1 LSSLGRQLLWAS
13 FWIGAPPVAV
23 VSIVSSWVAAE
34 QIDSGL
40 HERLHAAARGAEI
53 AIRVEVDRIRAR
65 AAAVAKN
72 PVLQEA
78 LAQGQQHLVL
88 GLAEQAID
96 VVSVDRATIVDSSG
110 RVLARGHLPTRD
122 GDLWVETVLESAGQE
137 RSAVGSAGGG
147 VGAYVAVPISAPN
160 QPAAG
165 TLIVQKTFDYATL
178 RELERQFGLDF
189 SAWDGDRLQATT
201 LRSTEH
207 IEEAERARRALSA
220 AGALYVGTA
229 HYFAQAHFDGS
240 GLGSGTL
247 LLAIDTKTARTLEA
261 RLMLLYA
268 VVAVGMVALTVV
280 GAFLS
285 ARRIVR
291 PIRRLVRA
299 LEAAAQG
306 QIETPL
312 QVEGPNEI
320 QELAASFDHMLGK
333 RREAEDGLR
342 RTQAELE
349 ERVIA
354 RTEALRQ
361 TEEHLR
367 QARQLE
373 ALGRLAGGV
382 AHDFNNVL
390 TVIAGN
396 AELLAINLNTIG
408 APANAKTYLN
418 GIQHSASHA
427 AELIRQ
433 LMAFSREQV
442 VAPVVLDLGRTVLD
456 LEKMLERL
464 CAEDVALSISVDGG
478 APPILADPT
487 QIGQILVNLVVNAED
502 ALPAGGSVRVAVYP
516 LEAQQAPDSL
526 RAGLA
531 PGLYVCLEV
540 ADDGVGMSPE
550 TARRIFEPFFTTKAP
565 GKGTGM
571 GLATVHG
578 IVKQSGAH
586 VDVETRPG
594 HGAKFRILFPA
605 VVGGVVR
612 TPPALAQTVPRGH
625 ETILLCEDEEGVR
638 AVTASFLESSD
649 YDVLI
654 ASSGREALELA
665 ETRRDIALLLTD
677 VGMPE
682 MNGVELATRL
692 CERRPDVKVLY
703 MSGYTASVLDSR
715 PISGA
720 EDQLLTKPFTRT
732 ELLSHI
738 RRVLDRPTHRTR
750 AS

>member
-1 LSSLGRQLLWAS
+1 
-13 FWIGAPPVAV
+13 VAV

-53 AIRVEVDRIRAR
+53 AISVEVDRIRAR

-72 PVLQEA
+72 PALLQA
-78 LAQGQQHLVL
+78 LARGEQRVVL

-96 VVSVDRATIVDSSG
+96 VVSVDRATVVDANG

-122 GDLWVETVLESAGQE
+122 GDDWTETVLDSTGRE

-160 QPAAG
+160 VTASG
-165 TLIVQKTFDYATL
+165 TLVVQKTFDYATL
-178 RELERQFGLDF
+178 RELQRQFGLDF

-201 LRSTEH
+201 LRTSDQ
-207 IEEAERARRALSA
+207 IEEAERARRALSSA
-220 AGALYVGTA
+220 TPLYEGSA
-229 HYFAQAHFDGS
+229 HYFAQAHFDGG

-247 LLAIDTKTARTLEA
+247 LLAIDTKTARTLAA
-261 RLMLLYA
+261 RLIELYG
-268 VVAVGMVALTVV
+268 VVAIGMVALTVA

-291 PIRRLVRA
+291 PIRRLVSA
-299 LEAAAQG
+299 VEAAAQG
-306 QIETPL
+306 KIETPL
-312 QVEGPNEI
+312 QVDGPNEI

-396 AELLAINLNTIG
+396 AELLAIALNTIG
-408 APANAKTYLN
+408 APDSAKTYLQ
-418 GIQHSASHA
+418 GIQLSAAHA
-427 AELIRQ
+427 AEIIRQ
-433 LMAFSREQV
+433 LMAFSRQQV
-442 VAPVVLDLGRTVLD
+442 VAPVVLDLRRTVLD

-464 CAEDVALSISVDGG
+464 CAEDVALHISVDSA
-478 APPILADPT
+478 APPIRADPT
-487 QIGQILVNLVVNAED
+487 HIGQLLVNLVVNAED
-502 ALPAGGSVRVAVYP
+502 ALPDGGSVWISVYP
-516 LEAQQAPDSL
+516 LEAQQAPESL

-531 PGLYVCLEV
+531 PGPYVCLEV
-540 ADDGVGMSPE
+540 TDDGVGMSPE

-605 VVGGVVR
+605 VIDGVVR
-612 TPPALAQTVPRGH
+612 ESPAPTRAVPRGH

-638 AVTASFLESSD
+638 AVTASFLERSD

-654 ASSGREALELA
+654 AASGREALGLA
-665 ETRRDIALLLTD
+665 AARPDIALLLTD

-692 CERRPDVKVLY
+692 RERYPGVKVLY

-715 PISGA
+715 TGSGVDD
-720 EDQLLTKPFTRT
+720 ELLTKPFTRA
-732 ELLSHI
+732 ELLSHV
-738 RRVLDRPTHRTR
+738 RRTLDRPRLRTT
-750 AS
+750 AK